1 MNVNNFFKFIGDKF
15 PKYRMTSDNE
25 EMRVMFHKQYEKDIM
40 NHERDGEEVLS
51 AYMGVPGESTV
62 DANGKN
68 GKFVQYGA
76 EAEIFSDSDGEREI
90 NYRYTSYETD
100 FKNDIKH
107 GHEMVYDETYQNK
120 KNLLSDIEYD
130 NGKKIKRTRYKYFY
144 LNRKSYGPFVENV
157 TYYNDK
163 GEEVAVDFYR
173 FITQG
178 NGTEVI
184 KSEPN
189 YRKFYKKEP
198 VINKMTGKPVN
209 VLLQLGSIS
218 IPHGAQD
225 LSKSTIYFDPNG
237 NEISYDE
244 WNDLHNKNKEGYR

>member
-1 MNVNNFFKFIGDKF
+1 
-15 PKYRMTSDNE
+15 MTSDNE
-25 EMRVMFHKQYEKDIM
+25 DFVTMFNLEYEKQV
-40 NHERDGEEVLS
+40 NNGENDGEEMLS
-51 AYMGVPGESTV
+51 LYLGVPGKSTV

-68 GKFVQYGA
+68 GKFVQHGV
-76 EAEIFSDSDGEREI
+76 EADIYKDSNGEREI
-90 NYRYTSYETD
+90 DYTYTSYETD

-107 GHEMVYDETYQNK
+107 GHEIIYDETYQNK
-120 KNLLSDIEYD
+120 KRLSSDIEYE
-130 NGKKIKRTRYKYFY
+130 NGKKIKRTRYRYFN
-144 LNRKSYGPFVENV
+144 LNKVYGPFIENV

-173 FITQG
+173 FITEKQ
-178 NGTEVI
+178 GTEVL
-184 KSEPN
+184 KSELN
-189 YRKFYKKEP
+189 YRKFYKREP
-198 VINKMTGKPVN
+198 VINKMTGEPVN
-209 VLLQLGSIS
+209 VLLQVGSVS